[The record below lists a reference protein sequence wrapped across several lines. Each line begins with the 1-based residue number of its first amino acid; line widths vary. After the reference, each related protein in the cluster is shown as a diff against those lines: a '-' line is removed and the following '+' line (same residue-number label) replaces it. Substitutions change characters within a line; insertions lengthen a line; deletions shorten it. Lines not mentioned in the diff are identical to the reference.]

1 MDLFSIIVML
11 IIAALV
17 QIVVLYWI
25 IRLAVAGGIRDT
37 TPSSHEEAS
46 GP

>member
-1 MDLFSIIVML
+1 MDVLTL
-11 IIAALV
+11 IIMLAVAVIV
-17 QIVVLYWI
+17 QVLVLYWI